1 MSVEGPFHRRLCELH
16 ECLRGLGSPGGA
28 IVSSTSQRPASAARI
43 SPQRPSPG
51 QVAARS
57 KCSNKASKHTHDK
70 RRSRWMQ
77 MRDGKVRRCLRKKK
91 KKESLNE
98 ERDSLHFSF
107 SILGRLDFVPIF
119 LRPPLCLFP
128 LSPAL
133 CRGILGKF
141 FFSPLSGSLH
151 IPFKVGHT
159 CCRCVAAAAART
171 SLRAPGMM
179 RTLHLC
185 PSDTTP
191 HAYGCTSARARC
203 VFFER
208 APAVA
213 LVSSQWSK

>member
-1 MSVEGPFHRRLCELH
+1 MFTRPWVTRWGDRLLDLSASCLGSH
-16 ECLRGLGSPGGA
+16 ISPHVPVQVRLLRGPNAATKQANTPDAPQPLDA
-28 IVSSTSQRPASAARI
+28 NARWKSTAMFK
-43 SPQRPSPG
+43 G
-51 QVAARS
+51 
-57 KCSNKASKHTHDK
+57 
-70 RRSRWMQ
+70 
-77 MRDGKVRRCLRKKK
+77 K

-98 ERDSLHFSF
+98 EIDSLHFSF

-128 LSPAL
+128 LSAAL

-141 FFSPLSGSLH
+141 FFFPPIRIFAHSIQGWAHVLSLR
-151 IPFKVGHT
+151 
-159 CCRCVAAAAART
+159 CCCCAYVAA
-171 SLRAPGMM
+171 SPGMM
-179 RTLHLC
+179 CTLHLC

-191 HAYGCTSARARC
+191 HAYGCTSARTC